1 MKEQIIAL
9 LDEASETQIRRL
21 YHFIKAF
28 LGL

>member
-1 MKEQIIAL
+1 MKEQIITI
-9 LDEASETQIRRL
+9 LDRASEDQIRRL

>member
-9 LDEASETQIRRL
+9 LDGASETQIRRL
-21 YHFIKAF
+21 YRFIKAF